1 MINNVLKS
9 DLENMKRYV
18 TSQVQEIT
26 SSLKYDEKLAVEKRM
41 DEKSKIQLTSDLLQ
55 LKKERA
61 EIIQKIK
68 RFRTDSLHLQ
78 AKKTL
83 EEISGTNNVIDKLI
97 SEGKR
102 KPISLLALPVVRIK
116 KKKNKT

>member
-9 DLENMKRYV
+9 DLGNMKRYF
-18 TSQVQEIT
+18 TSQIQEIT

-83 EEISGTNNVIDKLI
+83 EEVSGKNIILKISVEEFKNNLNDKK
-97 SEGKR
+97 SEAELC
-102 KPISLLALPVVRIK
+102 LLF
-116 KKKNKT
+116 